1 LHCQGGWQSLLFF
14 ICVNDSINVLG
25 ALQNAHLGSKPNLD
39 VLGVTILMLWFMS
52 HYCSYINCLIFI
64 SITWWVYLWLHF
76 LLPYIGCSICGY
88 LFPHSREF
96 FFKRCISFELLG
108 LFQRL
113 NEWDKGS
120 VQWMIL
126 VYHKF
131 VVDVFNLQYLK
142 TKVALGQVTTF
153 SFFLVLLSFKL
164 TVCLQFHAIWS
175 WTDKLISNWFSIDGF
190 QLNQSRK

>member
-1 LHCQGGWQSLLFF
+1 VGWQSLLLCK
-14 ICVNDSINVLG
+14 CVSDSISVLG

-64 SITWWVYLWLHF
+64 SITWWVCFCLHF
-76 LLPYIGCSICGY
+76 FFCLALIVQFVGIFFHTLMN
-88 LFPHSREF
+88 LFFR
-96 FFKRCISFELLG
+96 RCISFRLLG
-108 LFQRL
+108 WFQRL
-113 NEWDKGS
+113 NEWEKGS

-153 SFFLVLLSFKL
+153 IYFWFYRLS
-164 TVCLQFHAIWS
+164 
-175 WTDKLISNWFSIDGF
+175 
-190 QLNQSRK
+190 R